1 MPPDVLEMA
10 REALQTETPWESQL
24 RRYQEQAARTDAA
37 WAGIYKRRRFVLQ
50 HCSTAPCV
58 PARW

>member
-1 MPPDVLEMA
+1 MPPDVLDMA
-10 REALQTETPWESQL
+10 REALQTESPQEQHR
-24 RRYQEQAARTDAA
+24 RRYHEQKARTDAV
-37 WAGIYKRRRFVLQ
+37 WAGIYERRRFVLQ